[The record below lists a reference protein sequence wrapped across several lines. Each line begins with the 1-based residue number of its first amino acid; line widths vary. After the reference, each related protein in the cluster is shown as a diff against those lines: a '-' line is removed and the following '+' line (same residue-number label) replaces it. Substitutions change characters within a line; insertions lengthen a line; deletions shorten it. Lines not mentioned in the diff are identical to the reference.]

1 MERSSSSSAGQ
12 LAADPADGEEN
23 NHHHEANGDRQRGS
37 DRQRTEIVHH
47 RVNVDQMQRN
57 TGMFKRLNRDLTELL
72 MAAERAIAIGSG
84 MAVERFAVEHEI
96 DMHDLDRRHQL
107 IQLRFKLIE
116 RGGDEP
122 VIQHG
127 RHRLNAVFDLVLN
140 AVIKLSEAP
149 ISVTKMVRLV
159 SSVIKAENFVVNR
172 IPVLTPRVNDYPMNH
187 QAPCRRAPCRKH

>member
-1 MERSSSSSAGQ
+1 
-12 LAADPADGEEN
+12 
-23 NHHHEANGDRQRGS
+23 
-37 DRQRTEIVHH
+37 
-47 RVNVDQMQRN
+47 
-57 TGMFKRLNRDLTELL
+57 
-72 MAAERAIAIGSG
+72 

-172 IPVLTPRVNDYPMNH
+172 IL
-187 QAPCRRAPCRKH
+187 C

>member
-1 MERSSSSSAGQ
+1 
-12 LAADPADGEEN
+12 
-23 NHHHEANGDRQRGS
+23 
-37 DRQRTEIVHH
+37 
-47 RVNVDQMQRN
+47 
-57 TGMFKRLNRDLTELL
+57 
-72 MAAERAIAIGSG
+72 

-187 QAPCRRAPCRKH
+187 QAPVPARLAASINLLKRDAYYQRWRVWQWNAYYR